1 MRQRTTSNQSNT
13 SLFSHLLVF
22 LVLLSRF
29 VCLCCFEEKSN
40 RFELMRQGLTLFHV
54 SHQVFM
60 RTTLTL
66 SPTTMSVA
74 RHSTSCLGAPGTLR
88 PNASSITFDASDYP
102 KSMAGAGQLPLIVSP
117 TITNIK
123 LYHVLINDGVA
134 LNLISLTAFKR
145 LPI

>member
-1 MRQRTTSNQSNT
+1 MRQRTASNQSNT
-13 SLFSHLLVF
+13 SLFLHLLVF

-29 VCLCCFEEKSN
+29 MCLCCFEEKSN
-40 RFELMRQGLTLFHV
+40 RFGLMRQGLTLFHA

-60 RTTLTL
+60 RTTLTP

-74 RHSTSCLGAPGTLR
+74 RHSTSCLGAPRTLR

-117 TITNIK
+117 SITNIK
-123 LYHVLINDGVA
+123 LYHILINDGVA